1 MSYNLLVLESSFLG
15 EFMLITQPARPF
27 LKWAGGK
34 SQLLPILRQ
43 YYPVELGKTVTRYIE
58 PFIGGGAVFFDVL
71 NNYEIEYAYISD
83 VNLELINTY
92 NAIKYKCS
100 DLVEYLAQMEAKY
113 SQLDLLARKKI
124 YYDKR
129 DEFNSIKLVSD
140 RLIDLRKAGLFIF
153 LNKTCFNGLYRV
165 NRSGQFNVP
174 MGDNSKPIICDHI
187 NLHTISTLLSR
198 VEIVHGNY
206 KQCESFANNHTF
218 MYIDPPY
225 RPISVSSSF
234 TAYTHEIFDDDS
246 QRELANFIT
255 QMSNRGVYIM
265 SSNSDPQNTDPN
277 DTFFD
282 ELYGAFKVNRIL
294 ASRMINSRSS
304 GRGKLSEVLVT
315 TY

>member
-1 MSYNLLVLESSFLG
+1 
-15 EFMLITQPARPF
+15 
-27 LKWAGGK
+27 
-34 SQLLPILRQ
+34 
-43 YYPVELGKTVTRYIE
+43 
-58 PFIGGGAVFFDVL
+58 
-71 NNYEIEYAYISD
+71 
-83 VNLELINTY
+83 
-92 NAIKYKCS
+92 
-100 DLVEYLAQMEAKY
+100 
-113 SQLDLLARKKI
+113 
-124 YYDKR
+124 
-129 DEFNSIKLVSD
+129 
-140 RLIDLRKAGLFIF
+140 
-153 LNKTCFNGLYRV
+153 
-165 NRSGQFNVP
+165 
-174 MGDNSKPIICDHI
+174 
-187 NLHTISTLLSR
+187 
-198 VEIVHGNY
+198 
-206 KQCESFANNHTF
+206 